1 MSKYTL
7 EAATSIPEQDAHAA
21 ADVPPGKIEQGN
33 NTTGPGEKPLDG
45 EIVATD
51 RRKSSVVE
59 KRETFIETFIN
70 RKSII
75 ELLNGPNQL
84 ARKSVTLYGETFDV
98 DDDLRLRIKYGQ
110 RVAVPFAFL
119 GVTLNI
125 FKSYSEVISAA
136 TMLCAIPVV
145 VAVCLLY
152 YKNISFVIVRK
163 LLKQSNVIIIVT
175 LSFCNLLVCIYKP
188 DAKRSVVFDIFI
200 FLFVNL
206 FVFLDAVKLKSRIF
220 ALVIGGLFLVMVVT
234 NLWRVTMGV
243 DLKIVLLKY
252 EFDNSEYTI
261 LKRPTQRSIFIQ
273 TLLFS
278 ISGLYTLFI
287 DRKLELMMF
296 CTGSIYR
303 DTGTSS
309 PIVQDPM
316 YSKEMQDENIAMRK
330 ATCRKR
336 NVVEKM

>member
-1 MSKYTL
+1 M
-7 EAATSIPEQDAHAA
+7 E
-21 ADVPPGKIEQGN
+21 
-33 NTTGPGEKPLDG
+33 EKG
-45 EIVATD
+45 
-51 RRKSSVVE
+51 
-59 KRETFIETFIN
+59 
-70 RKSII
+70 
-75 ELLNGPNQL
+75 
-84 ARKSVTLYGETFDV
+84 
-98 DDDLRLRIKYGQ
+98 RI
-110 RVAVPFAFL
+110 L
-119 GVTLNI
+119 
-125 FKSYSEVISAA
+125 
-136 TMLCAIPVV
+136 
-145 VAVCLLY
+145 
-152 YKNISFVIVRK
+152 
-163 LLKQSNVIIIVT
+163 
-175 LSFCNLLVCIYKP
+175 
-188 DAKRSVVFDIFI
+188 FDIFI

-278 ISGLYTLFI
+278 MSGLYTLFI

-309 PIVQDPM
+309 PIVQDPT
-316 YSKEMQDENIAMRK
+316 YSKEMQHENSAMRG
-330 ATCRKR
+330 AICRKR
-336 NVVEKM
+336 NFVEKL

>member
-1 MSKYTL
+1 MSKYRL
-7 EAATSIPEQDAHAA
+7 EASDPAA
-21 ADVPPGKIEQGN
+21 NDTVDILDGNVEQGN
-33 NTTGPGEKPLDG
+33 DATNPVG
-45 EIVATD
+45 EIDTKK
-51 RRKSSVVE
+51 RRDSSAVQ
-59 KRETFIETFIN
+59 KRETFLQTFVS
-70 RKSII
+70 RKSVL

-84 ARKSVTLYGETFDV
+84 GRKSVTLYGETFDV
-98 DDDLRLRIKYGQ
+98 DDDLRWRIKYGQ

-125 FKSYSEVISAA
+125 FKSYSVIISTA
-136 TMLCAIPVV
+136 TMLCAIPVII
-145 VAVCLLY
+145 AVCLLY
-152 YKNISFVIVRK
+152 YKNLSFVIVRK

-175 LSFCNLLVCIYKP
+175 LSFCNLLVCVYKP
-188 DAKRSVVFDIFI
+188 DDGRSILFDVYI

-234 NLWRVTMGV
+234 NLWRVTMGL
-243 DLKIVLLKY
+243 DLNIVLLKY
-252 EFDNSEYTI
+252 EYDNREYTI

-278 ISGLYTLFI
+278 MSGLYTLLI
-287 DRKLELMMF
+287 DQKLELMMF

-309 PIVQDPM
+309 RNIQDIA
-316 YSKEMQDENIAMRK
+316 YSKEIQDENSAARTILT
-330 ATCRKR
+330 TCRTT
-336 NVVEKM
+336 